1 MLSPIRSKQFA
12 ALSSSHVAA
21 FRSILSNATDVLTGD
36 HNLSKYNEDW
46 LKLHKGHS
54 DICLRPRTT
63 EEVSACIKYCQE
75 NNLAVVPQ
83 GGNTSLVQGATPVF
97 DEVVLSLEHMNK
109 IISIDTD
116 ERSIICEAG
125 AVLQTVSDACA
136 AQDLFVPYDLAAK
149 GSCTIGGN
157 VATNA
162 GGIRMVKY
170 GMVQASVLGLEV
182 VSADGTILNMLTT
195 LRKDNTGYDLKR
207 LYVGSEGTLGIVTKV
222 ALALAPLPRSQ
233 QVLLHRCANFDDV
246 RHVLRAAYRHLGTA
260 LSAFEVWDSACVEVQ
275 SLLRGDVPQGVLA
288 PQGSSDLYVL
298 VETHGTEE
306 TADVERILAYQ
317 ETFSEEEPGTPL
329 TTIFA
334 ESESQRRMLW
344 SLRENISS
352 ALAKRGK
359 VWKFDVTLR
368 AVDWYRLV
376 VDIRAKV
383 EAAGIAEDC
392 VVAGFGHF
400 ADGNLHLNVVD
411 ATRGA
416 HDAKLQSILYPYV
429 YEEVVRMDG
438 SISAEHGI
446 GLGKRQALRF
456 AKNPH
461 VLEQMRQIK
470 KVLDPKG
477 ILNPYKIF

>member
-1 MLSPIRSKQFA
+1 
-12 ALSSSHVAA
+12 
-21 FRSILSNATDVLTGD
+21 
-36 HNLSKYNEDW
+36 
-46 LKLHKGHS
+46 
-54 DICLRPRTT
+54 
-63 EEVSACIKYCQE
+63 
-75 NNLAVVPQ
+75 
-83 GGNTSLVQGATPVF
+83 
-97 DEVVLSLEHMNK
+97 
-109 IISIDTD
+109 
-116 ERSIICEAG
+116 
-125 AVLQTVSDACA
+125 
-136 AQDLFVPYDLAAK
+136 
-149 GSCTIGGN
+149 
-157 VATNA
+157 
-162 GGIRMVKY
+162 
-170 GMVQASVLGLEV
+170 
-182 VSADGTILNMLTT
+182 
-195 LRKDNTGYDLKR
+195 
-207 LYVGSEGTLGIVTKV
+207 
-222 ALALAPLPRSQ
+222 
-233 QVLLHRCANFDDV
+233 
-246 RHVLRAAYRHLGTA
+246 
-260 LSAFEVWDSACVEVQ
+260 
-275 SLLRGDVPQGVLA
+275 VPQGVLA

-317 ETFSEEEPGTPL
+317 ETFAEEEPGTPL

-334 ESESQRRMLW
+334 ESGSQRRMLW